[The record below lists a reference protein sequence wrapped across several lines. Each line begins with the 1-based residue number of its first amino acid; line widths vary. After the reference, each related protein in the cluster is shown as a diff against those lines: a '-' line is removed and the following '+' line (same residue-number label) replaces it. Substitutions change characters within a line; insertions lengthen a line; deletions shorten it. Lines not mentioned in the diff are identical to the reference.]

1 MTSAFENR
9 SARRDS
15 PLSRAQVREVD
26 RRAIEDFGVPGVV
39 LMENA
44 GRNAARI
51 IHALVDGGAA
61 SSALHE
67 ASAASSSIAIVCG
80 RGNNA
85 GDGFVI
91 ARHLHNIGYRVDLF
105 LAAPFES
112 LAGDAA
118 VNAAVVVR
126 MKLPMIP
133 FDSVEH
139 IDAAAPRLDAA
150 GVIVDA
156 IFGTGFSGIVRPPF
170 DAAIHAVNAAA
181 ARLRVAIDV
190 PSGLDCDTGAP
201 SNATVRAHET
211 ITFVAPKIG
220 FEAPGAAEFTGRV
233 HVADIGAPIECIRS
247 VMS

>member
-1 MTSAFENR
+1 MSVHH
-9 SARRDS
+9 DI

-26 RRAIEDFGVPGVV
+26 RRAMEDFGVPGVV

-51 IHALVDGGAA
+51 IHALVAGRAA

-67 ASAASSSIAIVCG
+67 ASAASREIAIVCG

-91 ARHLHNIGYRVDLF
+91 ARHLHNIGHRVVL
-105 LAAPFES
+105 LLTAPLDS
-112 LAGDAA
+112 LSGDAA
-118 VNAAVVVR
+118 VNAAIAAK
-126 MKLPMIP
+126 MNLPIIP
-133 FDSVEH
+133 FDSAEH
-139 IDAAAPRLDAA
+139 IAAAAPRLDVAD
-150 GVIVDA
+150 VIVDA

-170 DAAIHAVNAAA
+170 DTAILAVNAAA
-181 ARLRVAIDV
+181 APLRVAIDL

-211 ITFVAPKIG
+211 ITFVARKIG
-220 FEAPGAAEFTGRV
+220 FDAPGASAYVGRV

-247 VMS
+247 VMSRS